1 MLFRTR
7 GRPAGDDLLASPLF
21 CFLEYSIISS
31 RSTHIIGIFTLGDL
45 LDKPWS
51 QASTLL
57 PPSEL
62 TVIFIAPM
70 IQYSHRSSDSMLMF
84 TNLRSRTSG
93 VVDKPNEGASLLRG
107 LNFQSRPSGTPIICT
122 MKNARVQK
130 PKKSTKLRFDFPDF
144 FGIYLQG
151 LAKTFFFFLWIR
163 PYLREPRGQSVAAL
177 DLHRGCAKWRVAG
190 KIHLNFGRKRD
201 DFQNRARVAV
211 ARELGLE
218 SNECYDR

>member
-7 GRPAGDDLLASPLF
+7 GRPAGDALLASPLF

-62 TVIFIAPM
+62 PVIFIAPM

-151 LAKTFFFFLWIR
+151 LAKTVFFFCGSALTCANQGDSPSR
-163 PYLREPRGQSVAAL
+163 PLTFTVDVRSGGLPAKSTSIL
-177 DLHRGCAKWRVAG
+177 DENVMIFRTGRVWRW
-190 KIHLNFGRKRD
+190 
-201 DFQNRARVAV
+201 Q
-211 ARELGLE
+211 E
-218 SNECYDR
+218 S